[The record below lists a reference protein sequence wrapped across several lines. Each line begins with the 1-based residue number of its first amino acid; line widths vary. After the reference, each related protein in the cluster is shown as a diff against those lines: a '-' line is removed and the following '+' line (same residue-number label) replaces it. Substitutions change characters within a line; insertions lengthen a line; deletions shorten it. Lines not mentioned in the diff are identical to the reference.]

1 MPAKRHLKDKEARL
15 LLRELL
21 ELYPSSEHLLKSAEV
36 FEELALDG
44 NFVYFVDGKPLI
56 LRTGAGLLP
65 SLKFEEFNNSLPKIV
80 VDMGAISHVT
90 NGAHVMR
97 PGIREFKGD
106 FASGSLLVIVDE
118 KHGKAIALG
127 RADMDSGSM
136 RSQAKG
142 RVITNLHFVGDEF
155 WKSFTA

>member
-1 MPAKRHLKDKEARL
+1 
-15 LLRELL
+15 
-21 ELYPSSEHLLKSAEV
+21 
-36 FEELALDG
+36 
-44 NFVYFVDGKPLI
+44 
-56 LRTGAGLLP
+56 
-65 SLKFEEFNNSLPKIV
+65 
-80 VDMGAISHVT
+80 
-90 NGAHVMR
+90 MR